1 MTPDRRSSVLS
12 VARSYVHRLRAVRL
26 RGFQALHRRVGDAGR
41 YWSDDSEVGWKANS
55 HWRGGLSDPDWA
67 QVGLDHLAM
76 FDTFAK
82 ALDLPDHP
90 ATVIEW
96 GCGGG
101 ANAVAFAPRCSH
113 FIAADVS
120 ADSVAECVR
129 QVGQVCDT
137 PTTGLLID
145 INDAYAATVGRENT
159 CDVFLCLYV
168 VELTAGPEEA
178 LRILDAAQRVLVDGG
193 LAMIQVKYHTTDRAT
208 RGHGRNY
215 RRNLANM
222 TTFAI
227 DDFWIQAARH
237 GLTPRLITLVPQN
250 RLDVRYA
257 YYALTKP

>member
-1 MTPDRRSSVLS
+1 LRR
-12 VARSYVHRLRAVRL
+12 RL
-26 RGFQALHRRVGDAGR
+26 GDADL
-41 YWSDDSEVGWKANS
+41 YWSNRRDDGWKANS
-55 HWRGGLSDPDWA
+55 HWRGVLSDAEWA
-67 QVGLDHLAM
+67 SVGSDHLAM
-76 FDTFAK
+76 FDTFTK
-82 ALDLPDHP
+82 ALGVSSRP

-101 ANAVAFAPRCSH
+101 ANAVLFARRCTH

-120 ADSVAECVR
+120 ADSVDECVR
-129 QVGQVCDT
+129 QISAVCDT
-137 PTTGLLID
+137 PTTRLVID
-145 INDAYAATVGRENT
+145 VNDPQAATLGREST
-159 CDVFLCLYV
+159 CQVFLCFYV

-178 LRILDAAQRVLVDGG
+178 LRILDAAQRLLIDGG
-193 LAMIQVKYHTTDRAT
+193 MAMIQVKYHSTDTTT
-208 RGHGRNY
+208 RGRGRDY

-250 RLDVRYA
+250 RFDERYA

>member
-1 MTPDRRSSVLS
+1 VSQRGSTLGTVRQALR
-12 VARSYVHRLRAVRL
+12 RLRASARRL
-26 RGFQALHRRVGDAGR
+26 LGHQPLQRRIDDAGR
-41 YWSDDSEVGWKANS
+41 YWSDDSDDGWKANS
-55 HWRGGLSDPDWA
+55 HWRGGLSDAEWSS
-67 QVGLDHLAM
+67 VGTDHVAM
-76 FDTFAK
+76 FEMFTK
-82 ALDLPDHP
+82 ALDLPARP

-101 ANAVAFAPRCSH
+101 ANAVVFAPRCAH

-120 ADSVAECVR
+120 VDSVDECVR
-129 QVGQVCDT
+129 QVGAICDT
-137 PTTGLLID
+137 PTTGLIID
-145 INDAYAATVGRENT
+145 IGDPETATVGRENT

-178 LRILDAAQRVLVDGG
+178 LRILDAAQRLLIDGG
-193 LAMIQVKYHTTDRAT
+193 MAMIQVKYHTTNAAT
-208 RGHGRNY
+208 RGRGRNY
-215 RRNLANM
+215 RRHLANM

-227 DDFWIQAARH
+227 DDFWIQAAGH